1 MCNGFIN
8 IGIKTEWEVNCDYG
22 GPDDFCSLKM
32 NIIEDKNSIM
42 SSSTSSYIVF
52 LLSVL
57 CSIGLFW
64 IFKYNTKIKLFKDPS
79 LFLKS
84 LLILILTNG
93 VFWIYFFVRAI
104 LFNRIVQN
112 SPSYES
118 YREMDLGG
126 IAEKGVA
133 EYYNTLSPIILS
145 ITILAFIFLF
155 ITGFIVRKKSKSLIQ
170 QQKFKNKPLVL
181 LIIGMSLLLFMMTIF
196 SMIMLVLTSNFKVSY
211 Y

>member
-1 MCNGFIN
+1 MKHTTKGWQCLKS
-8 IGIKTEWEVNCDYG
+8 KT
-22 GPDDFCSLKM
+22 
-32 NIIEDKNSIM
+32 
-42 SSSTSSYIVF
+42 STS
-52 LLSVL
+52 L
-57 CSIGLFW
+57 
-64 IFKYNTKIKLFKDPS
+64 
-79 LFLKS
+79 
-84 LLILILTNG
+84 
-93 VFWIYFFVRAI
+93 YFFVRAI

-196 SMIMLVLTSNFKVSY
+196 SMIMLVLISNFKVSY
-211 Y
+211 YWIMNLTFLKNVG